1 MGGLKKTFV
10 IVTAVLLSLV
20 ILGFIIPSEYKV
32 QRSIV
37 IGAPT
42 EKIFPHLVNLK
53 KWQNWGVWFKRDPN
67 MVIEYSGEDG
77 EIGMKSRWVSNT
89 QGNGEM
95 TIIALEVNRRLI
107 YSLSFPDLPNP
118 STGEFLLKQVE
129 GGTEV
134 IWLDYGDV
142 GMNPINHYFAFL
154 MDYMIGPDFEMGL
167 DNLKIVAEAS
177 L

>member
-1 MGGLKKTFV
+1 MASLKKALVLVAAILLGLVV
-10 IVTAVLLSLV
+10 IGFLL
-20 ILGFIIPSEYKV
+20 PSDYKV

-37 IGAPT
+37 ISAPSA
-42 EKIFPHLVNLK
+42 KIFPHLADLK
-53 KWQNWGVWFKRDPN
+53 KWQDWGVWFKRDPN
-67 MVIEYSGEDG
+67 MSIEYSGDDG
-77 EIGMKSRWVSNT
+77 QIGMTSRWTSAT

-95 TIIALEVNRRLI
+95 TIIALEDNRRLI
-107 YSLSFPDLPNP
+107 YSLSFPEMPNP

-134 IWLDYGDV
+134 QWMDYGDV

-154 MDYMIGPDFEMGL
+154 MDYMLGPDFEMGL
-167 DNLKIVAEAS
+167 DNLKMISEAS

>member
-10 IVTAVLLSLV
+10 IVASILLGLVL
-20 ILGFIIPSEYKV
+20 IGFMLPSEYKV

-37 IGAPT
+37 ISAPSAT
-42 EKIFPHLVNLK
+42 IFPHLVNLK
-53 KWQNWGVWFKRDPN
+53 KWQDWGVWFKRDTN
-67 MVIEYSGEDG
+67 MSIEYSGQEG
-77 EIGMKSRWVSNT
+77 AVGMKSSWVSAT

-95 TIIALEVNRRLI
+95 TIIALEQNRRLI

-118 STGEFLLKQVE
+118 STGEFLLRQVE

-134 IWLDYGDV
+134 IWMDYGDV
-142 GMNPINHYFAFL
+142 GINPINHYFAFM

-167 DNLKIVAEAS
+167 DNLKMVAEAS

>member
-1 MGGLKKTFV
+1 MSGLKKAFI
-10 IVTAVLLSLV
+10 IVTAILLGLAMV
-20 ILGFIIPSEYKV
+20 GFILPSEYKV

-37 IGAPT
+37 ISAPS

-67 MVIEYSGEDG
+67 MEIEYSGQEG
-77 EIGMKSRWVSNT
+77 EIGMKSSWVSAT

-95 TIIALEVNRRLI
+95 TIIALEINRRMT

-118 STGEFLLKQVE
+118 STGEFLLKQVD

-134 IWLDYGDV
+134 TWMDYGNM
-142 GMNPINHYFAFL
+142 GMNPINHYFVFL
-154 MDYMIGPDFEMGL
+154 MDYMIGPDFETGL
-167 DNLKIVAEAS
+167 DNLKMVAEAS